1 MLYFNL
7 TIFVFTIGLLAILV
21 LALSIRNRKNIKS
34 INYRVKES
42 FLASISVCI
51 AFNLISLF
59 YIFMWDL
66 KAERLIDICHLIFA
80 VSCIVYIANLC
91 ILMKFQSEKVISLN
105 YCCMFL
111 YVILLAVCVYIPSKD
126 STYDLKGD
134 AYEYQVS
141 TVDCYSGLF
150 GEDLGDIQVY
160 YNNKGLKLFQAD
172 DALSIISKGYKDA
185 KFKEDDIK
193 YILAED
199 IYWSYNGVSY
209 IPLEEL
215 NSLDSGLV
223 KINITYENGE
233 LKEFIPESI
242 ELTVLNKDTVYCKA
256 TDGYATVSTAF
267 NVK

>member
-1 MLYFNL
+1 
-7 TIFVFTIGLLAILV
+7 
-21 LALSIRNRKNIKS
+21 
-34 INYRVKES
+34 
-42 FLASISVCI
+42 
-51 AFNLISLF
+51 
-59 YIFMWDL
+59 
-66 KAERLIDICHLIFA
+66 
-80 VSCIVYIANLC
+80 
-91 ILMKFQSEKVISLN
+91 
-105 YCCMFL
+105 MFL

-160 YNNKGLKLFQAD
+160 YNNKGLELFQAD
-172 DALSIISKGYKDA
+172 DALTVISKGYKDA

-233 LKEFIPESI
+233 LKEFIHESI

-256 TDGYATVSTAF
+256 TDGYATVSTEF